1 MLRIF
6 LLFALILSA
15 SGAFSRERTPAGQ
28 IAYSPSTVTLSPQ
41 PSRINIAL
49 VGDMMLGTNFPDDT
63 LADDDGVSLLQS
75 VAPFLRAADITFGN
89 LEGVLL
95 DEGEPV
101 KSCNLAEN
109 CYLFRT
115 PSHYV
120 NYLSEAGFD
129 VMSLANNHARDFGE
143 SGLSASMATLASAG
157 IRHSGQHGDI
167 ASWEVRG
174 LRVALIA
181 FAPFI
186 GSHDMLDEDR
196 ARELVHELSQA
207 HDIVIVSVH
216 AGAEGPEAMHLTFA
230 KELYHGEDRGNV
242 DSFARA
248 VIDAGADLVVGH
260 GPHVPRAL
268 HVYRGRMIAYSLGNF
283 CTFWGISVD
292 EVRGL
297 APILTVE
304 LDGEGR
310 FLEGQITSALQ
321 VRPHGP
327 VLDPK
332 HGAARLIARLTR
344 MDFPDSSLLIS
355 AEGRVRLKP
364 PRVTEAA
371 LPAPHSSA
379 TSQEF

>member
-1 MLRIF
+1 MLRI
-6 LLFALILSA
+6 LLFFALIFSA
-15 SGAFSRERTPAGQ
+15 LNAFSREPLPDGQ
-28 IAYSPSTVTLSPQ
+28 VVHSPSTVNLPPQ
-41 PSRINIAL
+41 SSRINIAL

-63 LADDDGVSLLQS
+63 LADDDGVSLLQT
-75 VAPFLRAADITFGN
+75 VAPFLRGADITFGN

-101 KSCNLAEN
+101 KSCNLPEN

-143 SGLSASMATLASAG
+143 TGLSASMATLASAG

-186 GSHDMLDEDR
+186 GSHDMLDQDR
-196 ARELVHELSQA
+196 AQELVQELSQT

-216 AGAEGPEAMHLTFA
+216 AGAEGLEAMHLTFA

-292 EVRGL
+292 EARGL

-304 LDGEGR
+304 LDADGR
-310 FLEGQITSALQ
+310 FLQGQITSALQ
-321 VRPHGP
+321 VRPYGP
-327 VLDPK
+327 VLDPE
-332 HGAARLIARLTR
+332 HRAARLMAELTR
-344 MDFPDSSLLIS
+344 IDFPDSSLLIS
-355 AEGRVRLKP
+355 AEGQVRLKP
-364 PRVTEAA
+364 SQVTEAA
-371 LPAPHSSA
+371 LPVSDNGA
-379 TSQEF
+379 SQRF